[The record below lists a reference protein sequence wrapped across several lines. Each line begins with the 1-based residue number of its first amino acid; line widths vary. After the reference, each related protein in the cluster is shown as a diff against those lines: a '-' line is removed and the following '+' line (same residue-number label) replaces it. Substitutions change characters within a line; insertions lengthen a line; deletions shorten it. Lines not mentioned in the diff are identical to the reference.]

1 MSATMRLS
9 RLAAALVP
17 VAIDPRGLQDRAQ
30 RFLDHLP
37 QPLRAGLAMLL
48 GCVVS
53 GSGLVW
59 RDPERQ
65 AAWLVRLVDGLL
77 RSRWGLLHTAGLAL
91 KAMAC
96 LVVLGD
102 LEARRALYARRRVA
116 LPTLPA
122 PAAVMRLCGRPRP
135 PVGDI
140 DTADFVIVGTGP
152 AGATVA
158 RTLARAGLEVILL
171 EDGPP
176 TPSTW
181 AADSTL
187 DVLTTR
193 MRHAGLFTTGGTKPM
208 TILQGRGVGG
218 SSVVNSAIAWRAPDD
233 ILGAWHADTGLAQ
246 ALPEARL
253 ARAYEEVEAALG
265 IEATG
270 EAVLGAS
277 SHLMA
282 HAARAMGID
291 AGPTRRYTRGC
302 EGLGRCLEG
311 CPRGHKQGMN
321 VSFVPDALAASARL
335 HPHSLVER
343 IDFEG
348 TRAVGVT
355 VGRGRRARKYRAR
368 RGVVVA
374 ASAIQTPVLLRGSG
388 LPHPALGGRFQAH
401 PGVSMAGIFDAP
413 IRQRLGATQGL
424 DSIHFRRD
432 ARIKLESLSLPDE
445 LIAARLPGV
454 GADLVASLDEL
465 PHTALWVGLVRA
477 RAHGRVDGGLGWPR
491 VRLPLLPQDK
501 QGLGLALKTLGEM
514 FFAAGARVVL
524 PGVAGFPERVT
535 DPGALVGLERGVEP
549 GQAALV
555 ASHLF
560 GTAVMGSDPT
570 STVCDPQGRV
580 HGAEGLYVADS
591 SLFPTNLGVNPQH
604 TIMAVAQHVAWGILG
619 DLA

>member
-1 MSATMRLS
+1 MPASTRLS

-17 VAIDPRGLQDRAQ
+17 VAVDPHGLDGRAQ
-30 RFLDHLP
+30 RFLAHLP
-37 QPLRAGLAMLL
+37 RPLRAGLGVALWGL
-48 GCVVS
+48 VT

-59 RDPERQ
+59 RNPGRQ
-65 AAWLVRLVDGLL
+65 AAGLVRMVEALL
-77 RSRWGLLHTAGLAL
+77 RSRWSLLHTAGLAL

-102 LEARRALYARRRVA
+102 VEARRALYARRRLA

-122 PAAVMRLCGRPRP
+122 PVAVVRLCGQPRL
-135 PVGDI
+135 PVDDA
-140 DTADFVIVGTGP
+140 DTADFIVVGTGP

-158 RTLARAGLEVILL
+158 RTLARAGLEVIVL

-193 MRHAGLFTTGGTKPM
+193 MRHAGLFTTRGTKPI

-218 SSVVNSAIAWRAPDD
+218 SSVVNSAIAWRAPGDV
-233 ILGAWHADTGLAQ
+233 LRAWHADGGLAQ
-246 ALPEARL
+246 ALTEARL
-253 ARAYEEVEAALG
+253 DRAYSEVEAALG
-265 IEATG
+265 VEATG
-270 EAVLGAS
+270 EAVLGS
-277 SHLMA
+277 NSHLMA
-282 HAARAMGID
+282 HAARAMGIGV
-291 AGPTRRYTRGC
+291 APTRRYTRGC

-321 VSFVPDALAASARL
+321 VSFVPDALAAGARL
-335 HPHSLVER
+335 HPHSLVQR

-348 TRAVGVT
+348 RRAVGVT
-355 VGRGRRARKYRAR
+355 VGRGRRARRYRAR

-401 PGVSMAGIFDAP
+401 PGVSMAGVFDAP
-413 IRQRLGATQGL
+413 VRQQLGATQGL

-445 LIAARLPGV
+445 LIAARFPGV
-454 GADLVASLDEL
+454 GPALVASLDEL

-491 VRLPLLPQDK
+491 VTLPLVAQDK

-535 DPGALVGLERGVEP
+535 DPRALAGLERGIEP

-560 GTAVMGSDPT
+560 G
-570 STVCDPQGRV
+570 
-580 HGAEGLYVADS
+580 
-591 SLFPTNLGVNPQH
+591 
-604 TIMAVAQHVAWGILG
+604 
-619 DLA
+619 